1 MTIAPHGGTLV
12 NRVVDG
18 EERRSVFERA
28 RALPSLAL
36 HPRSVADLELIASG
50 GYSPLTGFMGQ
61 ADYQRVLHEM
71 RLADGRPWP
80 LPITL
85 RASDA
90 TPLRGMAAL
99 AGPDGTNPGLPQVGE
114 GYTGSPGE
122 EGPAA
127 LGA

>member
-61 ADYQRVLHEM
+61 ADYQRGLHEM
-71 RLADGRPWP
+71 RLADGGPWP

-85 RASDA
+85 RAGGG
-90 TPLRGMAAL
+90 TPPRGTAGRAGTGGAL
-99 AGPDGTNPGLPQVGE
+99 PGPLGE
-114 GYTGSPGE
+114 GGG
-122 EGPAA
+122 
-127 LGA
+127 

>member
-50 GYSPLTGFMGQ
+50 GFRPLTGVMGQ
-61 ADYQRVLHEM
+61 AAYQRVLPEM

-80 LPITL
+80 PPLTL
-85 RASDA
+85 RATDA
-90 TPLRGMAAL
+90 TPLRGT
-99 AGPDGTNPGLPQVGE
+99 AGL
-114 GYTGSPGE
+114 
-122 EGPAA
+122 
-127 LGA
+127 